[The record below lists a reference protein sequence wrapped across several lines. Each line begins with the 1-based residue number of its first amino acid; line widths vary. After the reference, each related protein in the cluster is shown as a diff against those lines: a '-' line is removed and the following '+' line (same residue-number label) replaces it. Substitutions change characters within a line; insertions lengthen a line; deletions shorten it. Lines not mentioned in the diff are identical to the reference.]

1 MSNPI
6 LDIAHD
12 NLRRVKPTGND
23 DIMAICPFHS
33 KAGGQDEKN
42 PSFSMNIYSGLW
54 YCHSCHC
61 RGNLY
66 TFLRDLGM
74 PRGEIELR
82 FRGALDEAQKYAPPK
97 PDPLTPLE
105 PVKGEPLEE
114 SFLGLFDFCPQ
125 QLIDEGFTQDILQK
139 FDVGF
144 DEKHMRITFPL
155 RDLRGRLV
163 GISGRSVNG
172 AEPRYKV
179 YDWEYQDFGLPVRKT
194 EKRALLYNAHSILPQ
209 FAFEHDPGSRYVVVV
224 EGFKA
229 CLRVAQAGIHNVVA
243 LLGSFM
249 AEEQRWVLERLGCPV
264 LLMLDNNDA
273 GRRGQLDAGKRLVKS
288 IPRLYVVD
296 YSTPQPSDLHL
307 QAIPDA
313 LLGAQPF
320 LSWYLQQSLQP

>member
-1 MSNPI
+1 MSSTI
-6 LDIAHD
+6 LDIAHEH
-12 NLRRVKPTGND
+12 LRRVKPSGNEN
-23 DIMAICPFHS
+23 IMAVCPFHS
-33 KAGGQDEKN
+33 KANGQDEKN

-74 PRGEIELR
+74 PRADIE
-82 FRGALDEAQKYAPPK
+82 FHFKDALEEAAKWLPAK
-97 PDPLTPLE
+97 PYTMNPIE

-125 QLIDEGFTQDILQK
+125 LLIDEGFSQEVLRK
-139 FDVGF
+139 FDIGF

-172 AEPRYKV
+172 TEPRYKV
-179 YDWEYQDFGLPVRKT
+179 YDWEYKDFGLPERRT

-209 FAFEHDPGSRYVVVV
+209 FALEHDPGSRYVVVV

-229 CLRVAQAGIHNVVA
+229 TLRVAQAGIHNVVA
-243 LLGSFM
+243 LLGSYM
-249 AEEQRWVLERLGCPV
+249 ANEQQWVIERLGCPV

-288 IPRLYVVD
+288 IPRLYVVG

-320 LSWYLQQSLQP
+320 VSWFLQQSLQP